1 MVDGSWL
8 MRSVAIV
15 LGSVLACGVV
25 WAGPEG
31 GIGLPPLAEVT
42 ERDPGMDRWQ
52 VTGSLPGAMPVAR
65 RDFGLCLD
73 RQGWSRKS
81 TTVAGKPGAA
91 LSLTV
96 DRPRGKNRPTW
107 LPIAWNLVVVT
118 KGGAPCCFLCCGPW
132 SAEP

>member
-1 MVDGSWL
+1 MGSL
-8 MRSVAIV
+8 RIIFV
-15 LGSVLACGVV
+15 LGLLACAALG
-25 WAGPEG
+25 AGEE
-31 GIGLPPLAEVT
+31 IGLPPLAEVA

-81 TTVAGKPGAA
+81 TTVTGRPGAV

-96 DRPRGKNRPTW
+96 W
-107 LPIAWNLVVVT
+107 T
-118 KGGAPCCFLCCGPW
+118 KGERRLLLMLWEKELGKTRFSLGEE
-132 SAEP
+132 SRNENKRKDK